1 MENLIIT
8 ESIKNSLLAASKWL
22 NFLTVLAIIGAAF
35 IGIAGICLLLI
46 PMAGMERS
54 GAMGGLLGII
64 YIILALVYIYPIKK
78 SLSAIRNTQD
88 ALYASRQESLDTA
101 ATNIHE
107 LLRYLGIMS
116 IVILSIY
123 LLIFIIAMVIAA
135 LT

>member
-22 NFLTVLAIIGAAF
+22 NFLTILAIIGAAF

-54 GAMGGLLGII
+54 GAIGIGII
-64 YIILALVYIYPIKK
+64 YIILALIYIYPIKK

-123 LLIFIIAMVIAA
+123 VLIFIIAMVITA

>member
-22 NFLTVLAIIGAAF
+22 NFLTILAIIGSAF
-35 IGIAGICLLLI
+35 IGIAGICLLLV
-46 PMAGMERS
+46 PMLGVEKA
-54 GAMGGLLGII
+54 GAMGGLGII

-88 ALYASRQESLDTA
+88 ALYTSRQESLDTA

-123 LLIFIIAMVIAA
+123 VLIFIIAMVITA

>member
-8 ESIKNSLLAASKWL
+8 ESIKNSLLAASRWL
-22 NFLTVLAIIGAAF
+22 NFLTILAIIGSAF

-54 GAMGGLLGII
+54 GAIGIGII

>member
-22 NFLTVLAIIGAAF
+22 NFLTILAIIGAAF

-54 GAMGGLLGII
+54 GAIGIGII

>member
-22 NFLTVLAIIGAAF
+22 NFLTILAIIGAAF

-54 GAMGGLLGII
+54 GAIGIGII

-123 LLIFIIAMVIAA
+123 ALIFIIAMVITA

>member
-22 NFLTVLAIIGAAF
+22 NFLTILAIIGAAF

-78 SLSAIRNTQD
+78 SLSAIHNTQD
-88 ALYASRQESLDTA
+88 ALYTSRQESLDTA

-123 LLIFIIAMVIAA
+123 VLIFIIAMVIAA

>member
-22 NFLTVLAIIGAAF
+22 NFLTILAIIGAAF

-54 GAMGGLLGII
+54 GAIGIGII

-88 ALYASRQESLDTA
+88 ALYTSRQESLDTA

-123 LLIFIIAMVIAA
+123 VLIFIIAMVITA

>member
-22 NFLTVLAIIGAAF
+22 NFLTILAIIGAAF

-46 PMAGMERS
+46 PMAGMERA
-54 GAMGGLLGII
+54 GAIGIGII
-64 YIILALVYIYPIKK
+64 YIILALIYIYPIKK

>member
-22 NFLTVLAIIGAAF
+22 NFLTILAIIGAAF

-54 GAMGGLLGII
+54 GAIGIGII

-123 LLIFIIAMVIAA
+123 ALIFIIAMVIAA

>member
-1 MENLIIT
+1 
-8 ESIKNSLLAASKWL
+8 
-22 NFLTVLAIIGAAF
+22 
-35 IGIAGICLLLI
+35 
-46 PMAGMERS
+46 
-54 GAMGGLLGII
+54 
-64 YIILALVYIYPIKK
+64 K

-123 LLIFIIAMVIAA
+123 LLIFIIAMEIAA

>member
-22 NFLTVLAIIGAAF
+22 NFLTILAIIGAAF

-54 GAMGGLLGII
+54 GAIGIGII

-88 ALYASRQESLDTA
+88 ALYTSRQESLDTA

-123 LLIFIIAMVIAA
+123 VLIFIIAMVIAA